1 LITDHTN
8 KTSNTHNTNNTK
20 NSNSKNS
27 NSKNSI
33 STPNNSSSNKSN
45 EINIKD
51 VISKRKNLLKKQIEK
66 NNKDKEKHLYEKL
79 NEKIKEKL
87 SEKMFMSEKFNT
99 NNNSTKN
106 FKEMTPRNMAI
117 KMRLEN
123 LSEVTNAVLNKNF
136 HLESSDELLDIVSEY
151 ENVNKTENG
160 NENRNHN
167 FSNIKSL
174 SNLNTL
180 NSLGNSSNVK
190 ITNIT
195 NIILGPKSFDI
206 NMKSH
211 QKNTDTMMR
220 DVKNN
225 LHLITQKALSTHSK
239 HNPIDSIDDERKS
252 FFNFHNLSSKKA
264 LFIDDNSD
272 LPVGIGKDSRDM
284 SNYKDISKVD
294 EKENPSHHNC
304 SNSFTFSNNSET
316 LNRQKQI
323 INIININNNYNIGS
337 INMPNIENKTKNVNV
352 NNNYYSLGTNGP
364 NLGPNF
370 NKSFR
375 TMSINNYKKNISH
388 IGDQSVSMGNNM
400 TMNNCETPNI
410 ETTRSNNSNKLLR
423 KLIPRNSNSNSTLK
437 EYMSNMSG
445 CGNGSSGNLNGMINP
460 HLNNKSIKDIIR
472 SVKKDNGKGKFV
484 NLANK

>member
-1 LITDHTN
+1 MD
-8 KTSNTHNTNNTK
+8 K
-20 NSNSKNS
+20 
-27 NSKNSI
+27 
-33 STPNNSSSNKSN
+33 
-45 EINIKD
+45 
-51 VISKRKNLLKKQIEK
+51 
-66 NNKDKEKHLYEKL
+66 NKDKAEKAEKEKNLYEKL

-87 SEKMFMSEKFNT
+87 SEKMMMSEKFSSHKVFNT
-99 NNNSTKN
+99 AQTNSNKN
-106 FKEMTPRNMAI
+106 LEEMTPRNMAI

-151 ENVNKTENG
+151 ENVNKTENA
-160 NENRNHN
+160 ETNRHHN

-211 QKNTDTMMR
+211 QSNKDTMMR

-272 LPVGIGKDSRDM
+272 LPVGIGKDSRDV
-284 SNYKDISKVD
+284 SKV
-294 EKENPSHHNC
+294 EENNATGHHNC

-316 LNRQKQI
+316 LNRQKQV

-352 NNNYYSLGTNGP
+352 NNNYYSLGTNTQ
-364 NLGPNF
+364 NLGF

-388 IGDQSVSMGNNM
+388 IGDQSVSMSNNM
-400 TMNNCETPNI
+400 TLNNCETPNI
-410 ETTRSNNSNKLLR
+410 ETTKSNNSNKLLR

-437 EYMSNMSG
+437 EYMTNMSG

-460 HLNNKSIKDIIR
+460 QLNNKSIKDIIK